1 MSNYNAAYGYLPGD
15 YNMDSKA
22 KLDNPNDDQSL
33 LLSQIFLYPINVGI
47 VHNFGGMIEQIP

>member
-1 MSNYNAAYGYLPGD
+1 LYPTTTPPSATCPVITTWT
-15 YNMDSKA
+15 A
-22 KLDNPNDDQSL
+22 KPPNDDQSL